1 MVTLLILGIS
11 TLMNA
16 ADGVRRG
23 LIAGAAGVTAL
34 DAVTYLD
41 MLVRGRPASDV
52 PARTVNELA
61 KKIGIDK
68 LDADDEKTTNRRSAT
83 GALVGYAD
91 GVLSSVA
98 YGALRSAVPIP
109 WPVGAAL
116 LAGMTLL
123 VGEGSAVRT
132 GVVDWSKWGAK
143 EWIADIVPRLAY
155 GGVAALV
162 VEAMEA

>member
-1 MVTLLILGIS
+1 MD
-11 TLMNA
+11 A
-16 ADGVRRG
+16 AAGVRRG

-68 LDADDEKTTNRRSAT
+68 LDASDEKTTNRRSAT

-91 GVLSSVA
+91 GVLSAIA
-98 YGALRSAVPIP
+98 YGALHSAVRVP

-116 LAGMTLL
+116 LAGLTLL
-123 VGEGSAVRT
+123 VGEGSAART
-132 GVVDWSKWGAK
+132 GVVDWSKWGPA

-155 GGVAALV
+155 GGVTAIT
-162 VEAMEA
+162 VEALEG

>member
-1 MVTLLILGIS
+1 MD
-11 TLMNA
+11 A
-16 ADGVRRG
+16 AAGVRRG

-61 KKIGIDK
+61 KKIGIDR
-68 LDADDEKTTNRRSAT
+68 LDADDDKTNNRRSAT

-91 GVLSSVA
+91 GVLGGVA
-98 YGALRSAVPIP
+98 YGALHSAVRIP
-109 WPVGAAL
+109 WPLGAAL
-116 LAGMTLL
+116 LAGLTLL
-123 VGEGSAVRT
+123 VGEGSAARV
-132 GVVDWSKWGAK
+132 GVVDWSKWSAK

-162 VEAMEA
+162 VEALES